1 MRIVG
6 VQRAGAVE
14 VANLTGAGVTIIASL
29 AEFWAGTQRLL
40 AERLGTLRNT
50 IVGSDRRHRGFAR

>member
-29 AEFWAGTQRLL
+29 AEF
-40 AERLGTLRNT
+40 
-50 IVGSDRRHRGFAR
+50 